1 MDNGTKF
8 RILYLYQF
16 LMQNSDAEHPFS
28 TNELIQT
35 LYDRHGINV
44 NRNTIGKDLDI
55 MHKSGLQIEIIRS
68 TQNKYYYDGQ
78 ILDAPELKL
87 LIDAVSSSK
96 FITEQKSEQLI
107 NKLLTLVPVHSA
119 VKLRRHIYASDRV
132 KSDNERGYYI
142 VDAINEA
149 IDTRH
154 KISFCYTDF
163 DMNKNRYIT
172 NEGKPYT
179 VSPYTLMWDGDYY
192 YLRGYCD
199 ERQAMRTFRL
209 DRIEKQPDVLRDA
222 ALPKPENYSI
232 AEYSK
237 SVFRMFDTDEPVEV
251 TLLCAASNMK
261 VIIDNFG
268 TDADTTPIDEGHF
281 QVRVKVCT
289 SPTFYRWIFGFG
301 SSMKILGPEKVINKF
316 KDRCIETL
324 AAYDDLQLSEAER

>member
-1 MDNGTKF
+1 MEHGTKF

-16 LMQNSDAEHPFS
+16 LMQNSDADHPFS
-28 TNELIQT
+28 TNELIQA
-35 LYDRHGINV
+35 LHDRHGIDV
-44 NRNTIGKDLDI
+44 NRNTLGKDLDI
-55 MHKSGLQIEIIRS
+55 MHESGLQIEVIRS

-163 DMNKNRYIT
+163 DVNKNRYVT

-222 ALPKPENYSI
+222 ALPKPENCSI

-251 TLLCAASNMK
+251 TLLCSASNMK
-261 VIIDNFG
+261 VIIDNF
-268 TDADTTPIDEGHF
+268 
-281 QVRVKVCT
+281 
-289 SPTFYRWIFGFG
+289 
-301 SSMKILGPEKVINKF
+301 
-316 KDRCIETL
+316 
-324 AAYDDLQLSEAER
+324 

>member
-1 MDNGTKF
+1 MENVTKL
-8 RILYLYQF
+8 RILYLYQYLVQNTDPDHSASTAD
-16 LMQNSDAEHPFS
+16 LMKMLKEK
-28 TNELIQT
+28 
-35 LYDRHGINV
+35 HGIKV
-44 NRNTIGKDLDI
+44 SRNTITDDLTMLHDCN
-55 MHKSGLQIEIIRS
+55 LQIEVIHS

-78 ILDAPELKL
+78 LFDIPELKL

-96 FITEQKSEQLI
+96 FITEQKSEALI
-107 NKLLTLVPVHSA
+107 NKLLTQVPIYSA

-142 VDAINEA
+142 VDAINEG

-154 KISFCYTDF
+154 KISFRYIDF
-163 DMNKNRYIT
+163 DVNKNRYVT
-172 NEGKPYT
+172 NDGEPYT

-199 ERQAMRTFRL
+199 ERQAMRSFRL

-251 TLLCAASNMK
+251 TLLCSVSNMK

-268 TDADTTPIDEGHF
+268 MDVDTTPIDEEHF

-301 SSMKILGPEKVINKF
+301 HSMKILGPDKVIEQYKEM
-316 KDRCIETL
+316 CLETL
-324 AAYDDLQLSEAER
+324 ATYGN

>member
-1 MDNGTKF
+1 MENGTKL
-8 RILYLYQF
+8 RLLYLYQYLLENTSPERPQSTVE
-16 LMQNSDAEHPFS
+16 LMRILKEK
-28 TNELIQT
+28 
-35 LYDRHGINV
+35 YGITV
-44 NRNTIGKDLDI
+44 SRNTICNDLLLLRESEL
-55 MHKSGLQIEIIRS
+55 HIEYVES

-78 ILDAPELKL
+78 IFEVPELKI

-96 FITEQKSEQLI
+96 FITEQKSEALI
-107 NKLLTLVPVHSA
+107 NKLLTQVPIHSA

-163 DMNKNRYIT
+163 DVNKNRYVT

-251 TLLCAASNMK
+251 TLLCSASNMK

-268 TDADTTPIDEGHF
+268 MDVDTTPIDNEHF

-289 SPTFYRWIFGFG
+289 SPTFYRWVFGFG
-301 SSMKILGPEKVINKF
+301 RNIKILGPDKVIEEY
-316 KDRCIETL
+316 KDMCKETL
-324 AAYDDLQLSEAER
+324 ATYEN

>member
-1 MDNGTKF
+1 MENGTKF

-16 LMQNSDAEHPFS
+16 LMQNSDAEHTFS
-28 TNELIQT
+28 TNELIQI
-35 LYDRHGINV
+35 LRNRHGINV
-44 NRNTIGKDLDI
+44 NRNTLGKDLDI
-55 MHKSGLQIEIIRS
+55 MHESGLQIEIIRS

-78 ILDAPELKL
+78 IFDVPELKL

-154 KISFCYTDF
+154 KISFCYTDY
-163 DMNKNRYIT
+163 DVNKKRFIT
-172 NEGKPYT
+172 NLGEPYT

-209 DRIEKQPDVLRDA
+209 DRIERQPDILRDPA
-222 ALPKPENYSI
+222 VPKPEDYSI
-232 AEYSK
+232 SDYSK
-237 SVFRMFDTDEPVEV
+237 SVFRMYDTDDPQEV
-251 TLLCAASNMK
+251 TLLCKSSAMK
-261 VIIDNFG
+261 VLIDNFG
-268 TDADTTPIDEGHF
+268 LDIDTIPVDENHF
-281 QVRVKVCT
+281 QAKVLVCT
-289 SPTFYRWIFGFG
+289 SPTFYRWVFGFCG
-301 SSMKILGPEKVINKF
+301 SIKILGPEFVVEKYHEMARVAL
-316 KDRCIETL
+316 E
-324 AAYDDLQLSEAER
+324 S

>member
-1 MDNGTKF
+1 MENGTKL
-8 RILYLYQF
+8 RLLYLYQYLLENTSPERPQSTVE
-16 LMQNSDAEHPFS
+16 LMRILKEK
-28 TNELIQT
+28 
-35 LYDRHGINV
+35 YGITV
-44 NRNTIGKDLDI
+44 SRNTICNDLLLLRESEL
-55 MHKSGLQIEIIRS
+55 HIEYVES

-78 ILDAPELKL
+78 IFEVPELKI

-96 FITEQKSEQLI
+96 FITEQKSEALI
-107 NKLLTLVPVHSA
+107 NKLLTQVPIHSA

-163 DMNKNRYIT
+163 DVNKNRYVT

-209 DRIEKQPDVLRDA
+209 DRIDKQPDVLRDA

-251 TLLCAASNMK
+251 TLLCSASNMK

-268 TDADTTPIDEGHF
+268 MDVDTTPIDNEHF

-289 SPTFYRWIFGFG
+289 SPTFYRWVFGFG
-301 SSMKILGPEKVINKF
+301 RSIKILGPDKVIEEYIDMCK
-316 KDRCIETL
+316 ETL
-324 AAYDDLQLSEAER
+324 ATYEN

>member
-1 MDNGTKF
+1 MENGTKL
-8 RILYLYQF
+8 RLLYLYQYLLENTSPERPQSTVE
-16 LMQNSDAEHPFS
+16 LMRILKEK
-28 TNELIQT
+28 
-35 LYDRHGINV
+35 YGITV
-44 NRNTIGKDLDI
+44 SRNTICNDLLLLRESEL
-55 MHKSGLQIEIIRS
+55 HIEYVES

-78 ILDAPELKL
+78 IFEVPELKI

-96 FITEQKSEQLI
+96 FITEQKSEALI
-107 NKLLTLVPVHSA
+107 NKLLTQVPIHSA

-163 DMNKNRYIT
+163 DVNKNRYVT

-251 TLLCAASNMK
+251 TLLCSASNMK

-268 TDADTTPIDEGHF
+268 MDVDTTPIDNEHF

-289 SPTFYRWIFGFG
+289 SPTFYRWVFGFG
-301 SSMKILGPEKVINKF
+301 RSIKILGPDKVIEEY
-316 KDRCIETL
+316 KDMCKETL
-324 AAYDDLQLSEAER
+324 ATYEN

>member
-1 MDNGTKF
+1 MENGTKL
-8 RILYLYQF
+8 RILYLYQHLILNTDPDHPESTAE
-16 LMQNSDAEHPFS
+16 LMKMLKDK
-28 TNELIQT
+28 
-35 LYDRHGINV
+35 YDIKV
-44 NRNTIGKDLDI
+44 SRNTISDDLQMLHDCD
-55 MHKSGLQIEIIRS
+55 LQIEVIHS
-68 TQNKYYYDGQ
+68 TQNKYYFDGQ
-78 ILDAPELKL
+78 LFDIPELKL

-96 FITEQKSEQLI
+96 FITEQKSEALI
-107 NKLLTLVPVHSA
+107 NKLLTLVPIHSA
-119 VKLRRHIYASDRV
+119 VKLRRHVYASDRV

-163 DMNKNRYIT
+163 DVNKNRYVT
-172 NEGKPYT
+172 NGGEPYT

-251 TLLCAASNMK
+251 TLLCPASNMK

-268 TDADTTPIDEGHF
+268 IEVDTTPVDAEYF
-281 QVRVKVCT
+281 VAKVKVCT

-301 SSMKILGPEKVINKF
+301 GKIKILGP
-316 KDRCIETL
+316 DRIIDDYLKMCRDTL
-324 AAYDDLQLSEAER
+324 AAYSN

>member
-1 MDNGTKF
+1 MENVTKL
-8 RILYLYQF
+8 RILYLYQYLVQNTDPDHSASTAE
-16 LMQNSDAEHPFS
+16 LMKMLQEKHSIKVS
-28 TNELIQT
+28 
-35 LYDRHGINV
+35 
-44 NRNTIGKDLDI
+44 RNTITDDLTMLHDCN
-55 MHKSGLQIEIIRS
+55 LQIDVIHS

-78 ILDAPELKL
+78 LFDIPELKL

-96 FITEQKSEQLI
+96 FITEQKSEALI
-107 NKLLTLVPVHSA
+107 NKLLTLVPIHSA

-163 DMNKNRYIT
+163 NVNKNRYVT

-251 TLLCAASNMK
+251 TLLCSASNMK

-268 TDADTTPIDEGHF
+268 MDVDTSPIDKEHF

-289 SPTFYRWIFGFG
+289 SPTFYRWVFGFG
-301 SSMKILGPEKVINKF
+301 RGIKILGPDKVIEKY
-316 KDRCIETL
+316 KDMCKETL
-324 AAYDDLQLSEAER
+324 AAYGD

>member
-1 MDNGTKF
+1 MEHGTKF

-28 TNELIQT
+28 TNELIQV
-35 LYDRHGINV
+35 LHDKHGIDV
-44 NRNTIGKDLDI
+44 NRNTLGKDLDI
-55 MHKSGLQIEIIRS
+55 MHESGLQIEVIRS

-96 FITEQKSEQLI
+96 FITAQKSEQLI

-154 KISFCYTDF
+154 KISFHYTDF
-163 DMNKNRYIT
+163 DINKKRYIT
-172 NEGKPYT
+172 NGGEAYT

-251 TLLCAASNMK
+251 TLLCSASNMK
-261 VIIDNFG
+261 VIVDNFG
-268 TDADTTPIDEGHF
+268 IDVDTTPVDDDHF
-281 QVRVKVCT
+281 KAKVKVCT
-289 SPTFYRWIFGFG
+289 SPTFYRWVFGFG
-301 SSMKILGPEKVINKF
+301 GNIRITSPLAVIDEYRTMCFQTLEALNGLDGPNE
-316 KDRCIETL
+316 
-324 AAYDDLQLSEAER
+324 Q

>member
-1 MDNGTKF
+1 MENGTKL
-8 RILYLYQF
+8 RLLYLYQYLLENTSPERPQSTVE
-16 LMQNSDAEHPFS
+16 LMRILKEK
-28 TNELIQT
+28 
-35 LYDRHGINV
+35 YGITV
-44 NRNTIGKDLDI
+44 SRNTICNDLLLLRESEL
-55 MHKSGLQIEIIRS
+55 HIEYVES

-78 ILDAPELKL
+78 IFEVPELKI

-96 FITEQKSEQLI
+96 FITEQKSEALI
-107 NKLLTLVPVHSA
+107 NKLLTQVPIHSA

-163 DMNKNRYIT
+163 DVNKNRYVT

-268 TDADTTPIDEGHF
+268 MDVDTTPIDNEHF

-289 SPTFYRWIFGFG
+289 SPTFYRWVFGFG
-301 SSMKILGPEKVINKF
+301 RSIKILGPDKVIEEY
-316 KDRCIETL
+316 KDMCKETL
-324 AAYDDLQLSEAER
+324 ATYEN

>member
-1 MDNGTKF
+1 MENVTKL
-8 RILYLYQF
+8 RILYLYQYLVQNTDPDHSASTAE
-16 LMQNSDAEHPFS
+16 LMKMLQEKHNIKVS
-28 TNELIQT
+28 
-35 LYDRHGINV
+35 
-44 NRNTIGKDLDI
+44 RNTISDDLSMLHDCN
-55 MHKSGLQIEIIRS
+55 LQIEVIHS

-78 ILDAPELKL
+78 LFDIPELKL

-96 FITEQKSEQLI
+96 FITEQKSEALI
-107 NKLLTLVPVHSA
+107 NKLLTLVPIHSA

-163 DMNKNRYIT
+163 DVNKNRYVT
-172 NEGKPYT
+172 NDGKPYT

-192 YLRGYCD
+192 YLRGYCN

-209 DRIEKQPDVLRDA
+209 DRIEKQPDVLWDA

-232 AEYSK
+232 AEYST
-237 SVFRMFDTDEPVEV
+237 SVFRMFDTDEPTEV
-251 TLLCAASNMK
+251 TLLCSASNMK

-268 TDADTTPIDEGHF
+268 MDVDTTPIDETHF
-281 QVRVKVCT
+281 MAKVKVCT

-301 SSMKILGPEKVINKF
+301 ESMKIIGPESVITDYRNMC
-316 KDRCIETL
+316 RL
-324 AAYDDLQLSEAER
+324 AMALYE